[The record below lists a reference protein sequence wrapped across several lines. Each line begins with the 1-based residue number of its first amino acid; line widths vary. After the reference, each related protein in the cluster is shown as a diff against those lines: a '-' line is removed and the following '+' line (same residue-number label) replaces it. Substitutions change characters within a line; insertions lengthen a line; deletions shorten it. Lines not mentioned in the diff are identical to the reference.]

1 MIVGNFT
8 EDRVTEIRLEVAK
21 INKDIKSLDK
31 NSPFRTNFLYSKLKT
46 LYSLNAEIKRILE
59 EIDKQ
64 ERHIR
69 VVK

>member
-1 MIVGNFT
+1 VGNFT
-8 EDRVTEIRLEVAK
+8 EDRVTEIKLEVAK

-31 NSPFRTNFLYSKLKT
+31 NSPFRTNFLSSKLRT
-46 LYSLNAEIKRILE
+46 LYSLNSEIKRILE